1 MKKNLFKILFVLV
14 FAFFLVS
21 CTEVD
26 PSTLPANEQAI
37 EYGLP
42 EGEYFKV
49 TFVDGEEVLLEGIVR
64 QGTSELYV
72 KGQLTDVP
80 TLEDKEGYREKWS
93 ISALNFV
100 KADTVIKA
108 IYTLEEY
115 TVSFVHD
122 GKVVQSSKM
131 KYGEVI
137 EEEDLPE
144 IEDKYGIV
152 SKSWDIVTPHT
163 VKGMLRV
170 TSKVEY
176 IDFSETANA
185 EFDELMEELFYAQLG
200 TDPMS
205 INFNLYHPENYYK
218 EGVFDFNE
226 CFFEGYE
233 FSEEGDQE
241 VFQNCKDYI
250 AKLEAYDDETLTKD
264 QYLSKIV
271 LLEQFNNTIR
281 YDGLY
286 YYGTLLGSYL
296 GYQAQL
302 PLTLAEY
309 RFDDKKC
316 IDDYLSY
323 IEHTQDIFEEI
334 VKFEN
339 EKAEAGMPMTDVIIN
354 RVIEQCD
361 EYINADS
368 DNPNFLVPVV
378 NNKIDKCD
386 FLTAAEKE
394 EYKNKNTT
402 KVTENFVAAYT
413 YLRNELEKMLG
424 REDDVVLEN
433 GKEYIGSFAQME
445 KGKEYY
451 ELLIQESLGTTMTVD
466 EIYKYLNSLVNKNLG
481 VYRDN
486 LDLIDE
492 INAGNVMEEKGLT
505 LEKLIPFFME
515 AIKADFPD
523 LDVEL
528 QYSITNIDPSLQ
540 ENSSPAMY
548 FISPIDDNLTES
560 IYINPSNQELMRPSS
575 YMFTTI
581 AHEGYPGHLYQ
592 NVYMKNLDTLPD
604 VRKLI
609 SYNSYAEGWA
619 THIEHYVLNYVYDDP
634 KVSETLLAYNSLTYL
649 IIGMVDIGVNYYGWD
664 FTKTK
669 NFVGQ
674 YFMMDDDEIKDL
686 MYDVTEIPTNYLM
699 YYFSCF
705 QFRDLMAEFKDLMGE
720 EYSDKLYHTI
730 VLNAGS
736 VSFDVLR
743 YCLKDYYIENVANK

>member
-1 MKKNLFKILFVLV
+1 MKKNIIKLLFVLV
-14 FAFFLVS
+14 FAFFLVACS
-21 CTEVD
+21 GPVD

-42 EGEYFKV
+42 EGNYFKV
-49 TFVDGEEVLLEGIVR
+49 TYVDGEVTILEGIVR
-64 QGTSELYV
+64 EGTKELYV
-72 KGQLTDVP
+72 KGVLTDVP
-80 TLEDKEGYREKWS
+80 ALEDREGYKEKWS
-93 ISALNFV
+93 KGLEYV
-100 KADTVIKA
+100 TADIVIKSV
-108 IYTLEEY
+108 YTLEEY
-115 TVSFVHD
+115 TVSFIHY
-122 GKVVQSSKM
+122 GEVVKTGKM

-137 EEEDLPE
+137 DEEDLPV
-144 IEDKYGIV
+144 IEDKYGIK
-152 SKSWDIVTPHT
+152 SKSWDIEVPHT
-163 VKGMLRV
+163 VKGTLKIN
-170 TSKVEY
+170 SKLEY
-176 IDFSETANA
+176 IDFSETANV
-185 EFDELMEELFYAQLG
+185 EFDELLDELFYAELG

-205 INFNLYHPENYYK
+205 ITFNLYHPENFYK
-218 EGVFDFNE
+218 EGVFDFDE

-233 FSEEGDQE
+233 FSEEADQE
-241 VFQNCKDYI
+241 VFETCREYI
-250 AKLEAYDDETLTKD
+250 AKLEAFEDEDLTKD

-271 LLEQFNNTIR
+271 LLEKYNNTLR
-281 YDGLY
+281 YDGFY

-309 RFDDKKC
+309 RFDNKKS

-323 IEHTQDIFEEI
+323 IEHTQEIFEEI

-339 EKAEAGMPMTDVIIN
+339 EKAEAGMPLTDVIIN

-386 FLTAAEKE
+386 FLTDAEKE

-424 REDDVVLEN
+424 KEDNVVLEN
-433 GKEYIGSFAQME
+433 GQEYIGSFAQME

-451 ELLIQESLGTTMTVD
+451 ELLLQESLGTTMSVD
-466 EIYKYLNSLVNKNLG
+466 EIYKYLNNLVRVNMGK
-481 VYRDN
+481 YRDN
-486 LDLIDE
+486 QEIIDSLSSGNIMMDQDLALND
-492 INAGNVMEEKGLT
+492 
-505 LEKLIPFFME
+505 LIPFFME
-515 AIKADFPD
+515 AIKEDFPE

-528 QYSITNIDPSLQ
+528 QYSISEIDPSLQ

-560 IYINPSNQELMRPSS
+560 IYINPSNKDLAFPSS

-581 AHEGYPGHLYQ
+581 AHEAYPGHLYQ
-592 NVYMKNLDTLPD
+592 NVYMKNLDTLPN

-619 THIEHYVLNYVYDDP
+619 THIEHYIYNYVFDDP
-634 KVSETLLAYNSLTYL
+634 KVDEIMLAYDSLTYL
-649 IIGMVDIGVNYYGWD
+649 IIGMLDIGVNYQGWD
-664 FTKTK
+664 FEDSKK
-669 NFVGQ
+669 FIGQ
-674 YFMMDDDEIKDL
+674 YFSLEDEEIKDL
-686 MYDVTEIPTNYLM
+686 MYDVTEIPGNYLM

-705 QFRDLMAEFKDLMGE
+705 QFRDLMDEFEGLME
-720 EYSDKLYHTI
+720 EDYSDKLYHTV

-736 VSFDVLR
+736 VSFDVLE
-743 YCLKDYYIENVANK
+743 YCLKDYYIENKLNK